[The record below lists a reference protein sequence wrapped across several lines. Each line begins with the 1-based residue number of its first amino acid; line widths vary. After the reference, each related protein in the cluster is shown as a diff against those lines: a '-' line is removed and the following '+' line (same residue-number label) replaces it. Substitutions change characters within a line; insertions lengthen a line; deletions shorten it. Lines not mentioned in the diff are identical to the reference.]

1 MDRKQTTYTV
11 WQCWKFTLSHMFFLK
26 SWVIIMHNGILST
39 FIQYV
44 KCILCW
50 YTKIFYTD
58 EVNATDD
65 FSCYSN
71 VCVSRIC
78 VWIIMKLR
86 FVNKANKNIYIYI

>member
-1 MDRKQTTYTV
+1 
-11 WQCWKFTLSHMFFLK
+11 
-26 SWVIIMHNGILST
+26 MHNGILST

-71 VCVSRIC
+71 VCVSGIC

-86 FVNKANKNIYIYI
+86 FVKKANKNIYIYIYNQISRTIRTGSFLTWTERLIWLK